1 MKKSNYKGHF
11 CYKSEIGKVR
21 INNEDAVKV
30 LVNGNGNI
38 LLLAADGMGGHNK
51 GDYASFETIRI
62 LSESFKEKK
71 GFLNSYSAL
80 TWLKNIIVI
89 EETFV
94 ILVVQKNVDI
104 VNIAMMFVRILL
116 MALVLD

>member
-80 TWLKNIIVI
+80 TWLKNI
-89 EETFV
+89 
-94 ILVVQKNVDI
+94 
-104 VNIAMMFVRILL
+104 
-116 MALVLD
+116 

>member
-62 LSESFKEKK
+62 LSESFKDKPENL
-71 GFLNSYSAL
+71 FLLLSMFLSYIYQCA
-80 TWLKNIIVI
+80 
-89 EETFV
+89 
-94 ILVVQKNVDI
+94 
-104 VNIAMMFVRILL
+104 A
-116 MALVLD
+116 